1 MTIQSVLHQHPRR
14 AWQPGRP
21 RVYYLVAPAGVPNW
35 GDELIAATWLRY
47 LAHAHPHDTVVV
59 DCHNPGKAAVL
70 LRDLHPHLVVT
81 NTLWDL
87 VERAGRRIFPQDKE
101 PIDPTDITTQQL
113 EQLCTLTRTWVL
125 DGGAQADLATNL
137 DLVGSA
143 DVLHIVGGGYL
154 NDMWPH
160 HAAIV
165 AAVAAVAD
173 RPRPEGEPRPLF
185 VATGAGLMP
194 QRLGVTLPY
203 LLQAD
208 VVTVRDAASEAILHH
223 TVNAVTIQQ
232 EPSATPTLPEFFT
245 ELTPRAEFAKVGDDT
260 WLAVALGIM
269 ECATQRQAEERAAAQ
284 NRNFCTRLAAK
295 MRCAVQSA
303 HAAHAAYSAHSGRA
317 ADGAVDR
324 KAAGEAANSAAFGMP
339 LLEWGCE
346 HLTVA
351 DTYNYFPYHPAP
363 EGCTTI
369 LCVQS
374 DLVDDKETLWAWLR
388 ETLADWKAQGSE
400 LLVVEC
406 IPYGDYAV
414 WQNVI
419 EQDFPGAQF
428 MPFARLWREGLPV
441 GENVRW
447 LSTRFHPHLLAS
459 AAGCAGVAVDA
470 HDGDYYAVK
479 HESVQAAGSLWPIV
493 YPVGLPPQPPT
504 HTCDVSR
511 RETMV
516 RGALD
521 LANAIYCGTTEQ
533 C

>member
-47 LAHAHPHDTVVV
+47 LAHTHPHDTVVV

-208 VVTVRDAASEAILHH
+208 VVTVRDAASEA
-223 TVNAVTIQQ
+223 
-232 EPSATPTLPEFFT
+232 
-245 ELTPRAEFAKVGDDT
+245 
-260 WLAVALGIM
+260 
-269 ECATQRQAEERAAAQ
+269 
-284 NRNFCTRLAAK
+284 
-295 MRCAVQSA
+295 
-303 HAAHAAYSAHSGRA
+303 
-317 ADGAVDR
+317 
-324 KAAGEAANSAAFGMP
+324 
-339 LLEWGCE
+339 
-346 HLTVA
+346 
-351 DTYNYFPYHPAP
+351 
-363 EGCTTI
+363 
-369 LCVQS
+369 
-374 DLVDDKETLWAWLR
+374 
-388 ETLADWKAQGSE
+388 
-400 LLVVEC
+400 
-406 IPYGDYAV
+406 
-414 WQNVI
+414 
-419 EQDFPGAQF
+419 
-428 MPFARLWREGLPV
+428 
-441 GENVRW
+441 
-447 LSTRFHPHLLAS
+447 LSLIH
-459 AAGCAGVAVDA
+459 
-470 HDGDYYAVK
+470 
-479 HESVQAAGSLWPIV
+479 I
-493 YPVGLPPQPPT
+493 
-504 HTCDVSR
+504 
-511 RETMV
+511 
-516 RGALD
+516 
-521 LANAIYCGTTEQ
+521 
-533 C
+533 